1 MLLKVLVNAGPLV
14 NRPLTGVG
22 QYTYQLY
29 RELLALQT
37 PCRFYYRYHFSDDLK
52 VTGNEFA
59 DSFERLADA
68 TAVTQLSLKVAR
80 KLSFLSSTLGL
91 GKADIYHEPNFLPF
105 KTHLASVITIHD
117 LSPLRVPET
126 HRAKPVEIFRQ
137 RMPRAVERAKR
148 IIAVS
153 EFTRREI
160 IEYFPEAESKTFVT
174 LEGVRDNYQPMSPEA
189 TAPYLK
195 KMGLTHGRYLLAV
208 GTLEP
213 RKNLARAIT
222 AYCALPQKTRK
233 HYPLAIAGMKGWL
246 NHEFEAAITQ
256 LVDAGEA
263 KILGFVPDESMNAL
277 YAGARLLVYPSI
289 YEGFGLPPLE
299 AMACGT
305 PVITANCS
313 SLPEVVGDAGIQID
327 PYDCDA
333 IHAALASLI
342 EDDGLHQRLS
352 QVSIQRAKTFTW
364 RRTAEETLKIFEDL
378 SAELTG

>member
-1 MLLKVLVNAGPLV
+1 MAMN
-14 NRPLTGVG
+14 
-22 QYTYQLY
+22 
-29 RELLALQT
+29 
-37 PCRFYYRYHFSDDLK
+37 
-52 VTGNEFA
+52 
-59 DSFERLADA
+59 
-68 TAVTQLSLKVAR
+68 VAR
-80 KLSFLSSTLGL
+80 KLTFFSASQQL
-91 GKADIYHEPNFLPF
+91 GKGSLYHEPNFIPFRTNLP
-105 KTHLASVITIHD
+105 TVITIHD
-117 LSPLRVPET
+117 LSVLRVPET
-126 HRAKPVEIFRQ
+126 HRPKWVEIFSKRI
-137 RMPRAVERAKR
+137 PEAVAKARR

-153 EFTRREI
+153 EFARQEVI
-160 IEYFPEAESKTFVT
+160 DYFPEAESKTFVT

-189 TAPYLK
+189 TAPYLQRL
-195 KMGLTHGRYLLAV
+195 GLSHGRYLLAV

-222 AYCALPQKTRK
+222 AFCALPKETRK

-299 AMACGT
+299 AMASGT

-352 QVSIQRAKTFTW
+352 QASIQRAKTFTW